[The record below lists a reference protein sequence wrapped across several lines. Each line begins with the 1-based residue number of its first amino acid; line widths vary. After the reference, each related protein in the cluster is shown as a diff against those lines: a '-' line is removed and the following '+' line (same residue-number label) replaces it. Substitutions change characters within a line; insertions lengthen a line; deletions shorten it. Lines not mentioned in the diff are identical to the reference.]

1 MYVTGDSTVAS
12 LEHIY
17 YRPQNARINEDAL
30 EWEYINRKPISRL
43 PQIVWGDNTTWAEA
57 NIWSLEQATSSKK
70 DLKTVHS
77 NMSHLLAYA
86 KWLESESINWWHFP
100 ERESERCLVRFR
112 GALVSA
118 RNNGDLAPSTA
129 SQRMAAVIRFYKW
142 MHSRRLISPE
152 WPMWEQRVVGIK
164 LTNAFGL
171 EHTMRVASTDLA
183 IANRKV
189 AGAIQLEDGLLPV
202 SVSAMKEIIA
212 LADRV
217 SSEEL
222 ALMLR
227 LGFFTGMRLG
237 SITDLKVQTLE
248 NATHYPNAG
257 WKRLAVGP
265 GARPPVATKFS
276 VSGAVPIPAELLES
290 LINYSMSTRRLKRQ
304 AIARKEDRDL
314 LFLTRYGNAYNS
326 DQSRAI
332 NVEMSR
338 LRQGG
343 KRSGLKIMRGF
354 HFHRT
359 RATFATELMRISLM
373 FMPVGDAIQF
383 VREACLHKDESTT
396 LKYIKFIE
404 SNKAMADAADAFTKL
419 FMGLVPGEANE

>member
-17 YRPQNARINEDAL
+17 YRPQNARINEDVL
-30 EWEYINRKPISRL
+30 DWEYINRKPIPRL

-86 KWLESESINWWHFP
+86 KWLESESITWWHFP

-142 MHSRRLISPE
+142 MRSRRLISPE

-212 LADRV
+212 LADRE

-237 SITDLKVQTLE
+237 TITDLKVQTLE

-265 GARPPVATKFS
+265 GARPPLSQNNVAKEAGVDPSALRRARF
-276 VSGAVPIPAELLES
+276 PELVADIQSWIETHKGESPLKSPRQMMLAQRSRNRDLQEQNHAMKAQRDNALSQLLDAQTRILELTLENQRLRAQLPQS
-290 LINYSMSTRRLKRQ
+290 NVRHLSTPLKR
-304 AIARKEDRDL
+304 
-314 LFLTRYGNAYNS
+314 
-326 DQSRAI
+326 
-332 NVEMSR
+332 
-338 LRQGG
+338 
-343 KRSGLKIMRGF
+343 
-354 HFHRT
+354 
-359 RATFATELMRISLM
+359 
-373 FMPVGDAIQF
+373 
-383 VREACLHKDESTT
+383 
-396 LKYIKFIE
+396 
-404 SNKAMADAADAFTKL
+404 
-419 FMGLVPGEANE
+419 